1 MSSFIKLNVSVAKAV
16 TKTRFHESYI
26 SLCLENMYSSLVL
39 QWEMF
44 VHSLWLR
51 DQDSNKQ
58 KV

>member
-1 MSSFIKLNVSVAKAV
+1 MSSFIKLNVSVAKTV